1 MESYPGRPGSD
12 ATVEATVAQRD
23 AILLVN
29 DIPDHK
35 DLYAAALR
43 ARGYQVVQAHTGD
56 SALALAAIHRPR
68 CIVIDLRLPDMTGW
82 ELCETLKRDR
92 GLRQVP
98 VVVLAR
104 DVSSHNSRA
113 SREVGCSAW
122 LARPTVADDLV
133 RAIEHVLALGQT
145 KPANHQE
152 AILGIREC
160 PACRSEEIRA
170 GVRVGPVQYY
180 GCVTCGGRW
189 RVEARGEAIA

>member
-1 MESYPGRPGSD
+1 M
-12 ATVEATVAQRD
+12 EATVAESD
-23 AILLVN
+23 VILLVN

-43 ARGYQVVQAHTGD
+43 ARGYRVVQAHTGD
-56 SALALAAIHRPR
+56 AALGLASRHTPR
-68 CIVIDLRLPDMTGW
+68 CVVIDLRLPDMTGW
-82 ELCETLKRDR
+82 DLCRTMKRDR
-92 GLRQVP
+92 ALRNVP

-104 DVSSHNSRA
+104 DVSSSNARA

-133 RAIEHVLALGQT
+133 RAIEHVLALGQS
-145 KPANHQE
+145 KPASQD
-152 AILGIREC
+152 AAVLGIREC

-170 GVRVGPVQYY
+170 GLRVGPVQYY

-189 RVEARGEAIA
+189 RVEAAGEAIA